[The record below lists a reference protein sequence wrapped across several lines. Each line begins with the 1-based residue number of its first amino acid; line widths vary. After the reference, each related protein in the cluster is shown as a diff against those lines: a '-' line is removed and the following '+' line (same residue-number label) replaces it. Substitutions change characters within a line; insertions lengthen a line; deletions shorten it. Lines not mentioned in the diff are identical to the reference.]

1 VNISA
6 DPLFNSL
13 VNKDF
18 HLQSS
23 SPAKDTGV
31 TISTLLD
38 DFDGVTRPQ
47 GTAFDVGACEL
58 PQP

>member
-1 VNISA
+1 
-6 DPLFNSL
+6 

-23 SPAKDTGV
+23 SPAKDAGV

-38 DFDGVTRPQ
+38 DLDGVTRPQ
-47 GTAFDVGACEL
+47 GSAFDVGAYEL